1 MIHIVF
7 NEGDVN
13 VLQKAIE
20 LDETISGAPA
30 GELPLWFNSLTFTP
44 RSA

>member
-7 NEGDVN
+7 NEPDVA

-20 LDETISGAPA
+20 LEESMQ
-30 GELPLWFNSLTFTP
+30 GEVVLIRDDYAVGPYRRYLCG
-44 RSA
+44 